1 MVPRSRF
8 IVGALLLFEVIAFLL
23 ELRQLRQWRTVSELA
38 KQAGIVARETK
49 RMADQGERLAGTRL
63 RTGIRMGGSM
73 WVLEGPELAVVKQ
86 TEAEMGS
93 PEHAHLRQIEEVA
106 ELSIRYGPFFRSQR
120 LDADQIAKLL
130 ALLSNQENL
139 PRDMNKTAADQHI
152 GIDDFR
158 KAMAAAKGELE
169 TGMKDVLGA
178 EKYSQLADYRA
189 QLGAHLC
196 VSQLQQELGVN
207 ADHLSDVQAEAL
219 TKILIGNSPAP
230 LTGPWVN
237 SMIPFLAPTWYR
249 GDAYNSGLPPG
260 GQPNIIDG
268 SYRFVMRS
276 ASEGY
281 IGSQGNIDSVYTA
294 TDAAMTAAAGL
305 LTPAQLSTFAAI
317 RQKEMGEREMADNH
331 FDSAW
336 SRRKPQGP

>member
-1 MVPRSRF
+1 MGTGTPRMVPRSRF

-207 ADHLSDVQAEAL
+207 ADHLS
-219 TKILIGNSPAP
+219 
-230 LTGPWVN
+230 
-237 SMIPFLAPTWYR
+237 
-249 GDAYNSGLPPG
+249 
-260 GQPNIIDG
+260 
-268 SYRFVMRS
+268 
-276 ASEGY
+276 
-281 IGSQGNIDSVYTA
+281 
-294 TDAAMTAAAGL
+294 
-305 LTPAQLSTFAAI
+305 
-317 RQKEMGEREMADNH
+317 
-331 FDSAW
+331 
-336 SRRKPQGP
+336 